1 MTKEITMKMLM
12 DIVKEIVL
20 LPAAAISESPFF
32 ETCKFS
38 DLPEPVR
45 RFANFSRGV
54 TEEPKA
60 DTTDAM
66 LILGTISGLKTLL
79 NDTCKNEFGFEY
91 VPIRY
96 SRQTTFKLGRSLR
109 NIQALRRFFKD
120 KEPVVDY
127 YGEYDGPH
135 FVFNRK
141 PVARDNFDI
150 GAYSGNVLQDYCPR
164 SRGSM
169 YALTPMNDREKV
181 SDVLK
186 TQFGCPK
193 LHTHTMAFYSFV
205 TVRGVPFCTP
215 CPWLHIEQGSTE
227 YTRCLMSPNQ
237 ILYYSGNETPGF
249 TKEPAEQGCIPH
261 WVARC
266 CRDIIHPRCLEQFH
280 KLLANCKSEQQIHLS
295 ELPWPII
302 PFALHF
308 DAIGNLL
315 YGAALKHDTIY
326 FAMLA
331 SALRNFNID
340 LTNRD
345 RNRTMLTTH
354 QLRLLVDLIET
365 DAENVNTDK

>member
-12 DIVKEIVL
+12 DIIKEIVL
-20 LPAAAISESPFF
+20 LPTAAISESPFF

-96 SRQTTFKLGRSLR
+96 SRQTAFKLGRSLR
-109 NIQALRRFFKD
+109 NIQVLKD
-120 KEPVVDY
+120 KKSVVDHY
-127 YGEYDGPH
+127 VDYDGPH

-141 PVARDNFDI
+141 PVARENSDTVCHNL
-150 GAYSGNVLQDYCPR
+150 NVLQDYCPR

-193 LHTHTMAFYSFV
+193 LHTHTMEFYSFV

-280 KLLANCKSEQQIHLS
+280 KLLANCKSKQQIHLS

-315 YGAALKHDTIY
+315 YGATLKHDTIY
-326 FAMLA
+326 FAMIA
-331 SALRNFNID
+331 SVLRNFNID

-345 RNRTMLTTH
+345 RNRTMITTH
-354 QLRLLVDLIET
+354 QLRMLVDLIET
-365 DAENVNTDK
+365 AAKNVNTDK